1 MKKKM
6 KLRNKILSG
15 LLIVVL
21 VFGIIVGAVIM
32 YLDGIVASAMRKLGT
47 AATGTELKVQSVG
60 ISLAA
65 GNLTI
70 NKLTIANP
78 TGYESPNAFWVEKLE
93 VDLDV
98 NSVFT
103 DTIIVEKV
111 EIEDIWIDFEPTLNG
126 SNLTDIKKNIM
137 KFAKSQKAEEKKS
150 EETTKKE
157 EPAPA
162 GKSKKVIIK
171 SFVIKKGTINVA
183 SRAMPSNIS
192 VTLNK
197 LTLTNVGQDNVTGE
211 VFGQILDAIM
221 EQVAVDVAAAKI
233 EGLTSDVLNSKL
245 LKDVSSQT
253 EEIGK
258 GVGKTLKDITD
269 KIF

>member
-1 MKKKM
+1 M
-6 KLRNKILSG
+6 
-15 LLIVVL
+15 
-21 VFGIIVGAVIM
+21 
-32 YLDGIVASAMRKLGT
+32 
-47 AATGTELKVQSVG
+47 
-60 ISLAA
+60 
-65 GNLTI
+65 
-70 NKLTIANP
+70 
-78 TGYESPNAFWVEKLE
+78 
-93 VDLDV
+93 
-98 NSVFT
+98 
-103 DTIIVEKV
+103 EKV

-126 SNLTDIKKNIM
+126 SNLTDNKKNIM

-162 GKSKKVIIK
+162 GKSQKVIIK

-221 EQVAVDVAAAKI
+221 EQVAV
-233 EGLTSDVLNSKL
+233 ENG
-245 LKDVSSQT
+245 
-253 EEIGK
+253 G
-258 GVGKTLKDITD
+258 GC
-269 KIF
+269 

>member
-47 AATGTELKVQSVG
+47 AATGTELKVKSVG

-78 TGYESPNAFWVEKLE
+78 TGYESPDAFWVEKLE

-103 DTIIVEKV
+103 DTIVVEKV
-111 EIEDIWIDFEPTLNG
+111 VIEDIWIDFEPTLKG
-126 SNLTDIKKNIM
+126 SNLNDIKKNVM
-137 KFAKSQKAEEKKS
+137 KFAQSQKSEEKKS
-150 EETTKKE
+150 DQETKKE
-157 EPAPA
+157 EPAPE
-162 GKSKKVIIK
+162 GKGKKVVIK
-171 SFVIKKGTINVA
+171 LFVIKKGTINVA
-183 SRAMPSNIS
+183 SKAMPSNIS
-192 VTLNK
+192 VTLNE
-197 LTLTNVGQDNVTGE
+197 LTLKNLGQNNVTGE

-253 EEIGK
+253 EEVGK